1 MINQDRRQGGIQAV
15 LNKNTD
21 QFIFEKP
28 FHDFFHFF
36 RILSLLLIALFRVDI
51 ILCME
56 VGTGSTDE

>member
-1 MINQDRRQGGIQAV
+1 M